1 MAEGDTITREA
12 ALRIGMAARA
22 LPGIE
27 VRELVSALAGKLG
40 LPLTADKLTRV
51 TVADI
56 KALVQNDEEAE
67 PAAAGASIK
76 AAARYLRGEGIAEQD
91 LPVPEPYADGDM
103 PNSLRVAVASNSG
116 SAVDGH
122 FGSCARFLVY
132 QVSRQEARL
141 IAVRSTLGTES
152 AEDKNVARVQLI
164 SDCHLVYVQS
174 IGGPAAAKVVR
185 GGAHPVKVAEGGPA
199 ADALRRLQ
207 GTLDTPSPWLAK
219 IMGVSAASLA
229 RFAADAER

>member
-1 MAEGDTITREA
+1 MAEGETITREA

-27 VRELVSALAGKLG
+27 VRELVRTLAGKLG
-40 LPLTADKLTRV
+40 LPLTEDKLARV
-51 TVADI
+51 TVGDI
-56 KALVQNDEEAE
+56 KAFVQGEEETE
-67 PAAAGASIK
+67 PAVDRAAIK
-76 AAARYLRGEGIAEQD
+76 AAARYLWGEGIAEQD
-91 LPVPEPYADGDM
+91 LPVPEPYVDGDM

-122 FGSCARFLVY
+122 FGSCARFLIY

-141 IAVRSTLGTES
+141 IALRSTLGTET
-152 AEDKNVARVQLI
+152 AEDKNVARAQLI
-164 SDCHLVYVQS
+164 ADCHLVYVQS

-185 GGAHPVKVAEGGPA
+185 GGAHPVKVAEGGSA

-219 IMGVSAASLA
+219 IMGVSAPSLA
-229 RFAADAER
+229 RFAADTER